1 MNESVLNTLNPAQ
14 KEAASTID
22 QHVRII
28 AGAGSG
34 KTRVLMA
41 RIAYLIEEIGI
52 LPYRIL
58 AITFTNKAA
67 NEMRDRLYAQLGEES
82 QDVKIST
89 IHSLC
94 VRILR
99 EDGPE
104 IGYPKSFAILDPDD
118 QKSIL
123 KKIYKYKNF
132 DKEQVSLNEALSYI
146 SNSKSADVPV
156 EQAKNIA
163 FSTAQ
168 KMQAQI
174 YEAYEKERKEI
185 KAMDFDDLLI
195 ETNRLL
201 KTMPDVKSKWQH
213 RFDYLHVDEFQDV
226 DPIQYSIIKNLCS
239 DEAFVCVVG
248 DPDQTIYTWRG
259 ASVQIILQFD
269 HDFSPCKTVI
279 LNENYRSTQPI
290 LEASNAL
297 IANNPNRIK
306 KDLFTNRPGEE
317 EVVLHET
324 MEENDEPLFVARQ
337 ITNFHKQGIPY
348 QDMAILYRSNY
359 LSRTFEKAFRAVGI
373 PYRIYGGIR
382 FYERQEIKDVLS
394 YLRLCTDPQAEDP
407 QQLSLDLPLKRV
419 INVPKRGIGTKTLD
433 KLEDQAVRQ
442 NRNMLSI
449 LPEADFS
456 KAAKKKLM
464 DFYQCI
470 EELKALRQEVDLLD
484 FFDQVV
490 EKSGYKQMLE
500 DQKEEERLEN
510 VMELKED
517 IHQALLNDPELTL
530 EAYLQDVALF
540 TDKSQ
545 EESGGGVSL
554 MTVHAAKGL
563 EFPIVFI
570 VALNE
575 GVFPSSRTLD
585 EDGKQGLEEERRLM
599 YVAMTRA
606 KEHLILSWNKGY
618 SYRLAAYKSPSR
630 FIQEL
635 PQKAKVKEEAL
646 LFSNG
651 KEKAKTKYRK
661 GDIIK
666 HAMYGEG
673 VIIQLSNDVATI
685 AFSHQ
690 HGVKKIAINHPSI
703 QKA

>member
-1 MNESVLNTLNPAQ
+1 MNESILNPLNPAQ
-14 KEAASTID
+14 REAASTID
-22 QHVRII
+22 EHVRII

-52 LPYRIL
+52 PAYRIL

-82 QDVKIST
+82 REVRIST
-89 IHSLC
+89 IHALC

-99 EDGPE
+99 EDGLE

-146 SNSKSADVPV
+146 SNCKSADVPV
-156 EQAKNIA
+156 EQAKQVA
-163 FSTAQ
+163 FSSAQ
-168 KMQAQI
+168 KIQASV
-174 YEAYEKERKEI
+174 YEEYEKERKEI

-201 KTMPDVKSKWQH
+201 KTMPDVKRKWQN

-239 DEAFVCVVG
+239 EEAFVCVVG

-259 ASVQIILQFD
+259 ASVEIILQFD
-269 HDFSPCKTVI
+269 RDFSPCKTVI

-297 IANNPNRIK
+297 IANNANRIK
-306 KDLFTNRPGEE
+306 KDLFTHLPGEE

-337 ITNFHKQGIPY
+337 ITKFHKQGLSY
-348 QDMAILYRSNY
+348 QDMAVLYRSNY
-359 LSRTFEKAFRAVGI
+359 LSRPFEKAFRTIGI

-382 FYERQEIKDVLS
+382 FYERQEIKDILS
-394 YLRLCTDPQAEDP
+394 YLRLCTDWQEEDP
-407 QQLSLDLPLKRV
+407 QQLSLDLSLKRI
-419 INVPKRGIGTKTLD
+419 INTPKRGIGAKTLD
-433 KLEDQAVRQ
+433 KLEDQAVSHHQ
-442 NRNMLSI
+442 NMLSMI
-449 LPEADFS
+449 PESDIQ
-456 KAAKKKLM
+456 KASKKKLM
-464 DFYQCI
+464 GFYQLI
-470 EELKALRQEVDLLD
+470 EELKALRKEVDLLD

-500 DQKEEERLEN
+500 DKKEEERLEN

-517 IHQALLNDPELTL
+517 IHQALLNDPDLTL
-530 EAYLQDVALF
+530 ESYLQDVALF

-545 EESGGGVSL
+545 EESGGGISL

-563 EFPIVFI
+563 EFPVVFI
-570 VALNE
+570 TALNE
-575 GVFPSSRTLD
+575 GVFPSRRTLD

-606 KEHLILSWNKGY
+606 KNHLILSWNKGY

-635 PQKAKVKEEAL
+635 PQKTGAKEE
-646 LFSNG
+646 SMISSSR
-651 KEKAKTKYRK
+651 KEKSKTNYRK
-661 GDIIK
+661 GDLVK
-666 HAMYGEG
+666 HTIYGEG
-673 VIIQLSNDVATI
+673 VIIQLTNDVATI
-685 AFSHQ
+685 AFSHP
-690 HGVKKIAINHPSI
+690 HGVKKIAITHPSI